1 MVVAW
6 LDNDRYDAAQLAAA
20 IRDVVERHEILRS
33 TFRDEDDV
41 LQIQVLP
48 TGAVP
53 IETHHV
59 GDLDEAEGKRLIV
72 AAIKAAA
79 HRPFDLTTEPPVRF
93 AVYDSAAGRTMI
105 LLAAHHIALD
115 AWSIALLRNE
125 ILDACRRLSGAA
137 APSPAAA
144 LQYADFAAWQRRT
157 CDPRQIASQL
167 TWWESRLAG
176 SPQLCLFPPDQPPGE
191 SGTPGDVYTFSWSA
205 ELSEGIRTLARAEGA
220 TVYMAMI
227 AACSA
232 VLNAHTGQND
242 IVLGSPMG
250 TRERAEFETMIGPF
264 VNLLVLRLVLA
275 EDPTFA
281 ELLRSA
287 RDAVLDAHA
296 HREVPFELLIERLKP
311 ARTFNH
317 PPLFQVAVVLHNAT
331 AEPTEPIHSGG
342 AMHDLT
348 WFANDTGGQIKSS
361 IEYRTDLYSREAIT
375 RIAGHLETVL
385 AAAVADRHV
394 RVSDITLLSAAERR
408 CVTETFNATAIE
420 IERATIPVQIERQ
433 AARSPD
439 ACALRFAGAELS
451 YAALNRRANQ
461 LARHLGSLGI
471 GPGALVGICLER
483 SLDLVVALLGIQ
495 KSGAAYVPLDPAF
508 PPERLAFM
516 LADSGVALV
525 VTSAATAASLDVPEG
540 VRLFDLAAAAATLDA
555 LDATDLPAAAAAHDL
570 AYIIYTSGSLGQP
583 KGVKISHGALANVL
597 GSMLR
602 EPGLS
607 ASDVLAAVTTV
618 SFDIAGLELYLPLL
632 VGARIELIA
641 RETLSPTALRLAAQL
656 DASGATV
663 LQATPV
669 TLRQLVDAGWQGRS
683 ELRVLCGGEAL
694 PPDLAAALQGRVAEL
709 WNLYGPTETTI
720 WSTVGRVVPGAS
732 QSASG
737 ARSPT
742 PACMWLGAM
751 ANPWQSACRAR
762 SGLAAPAWR
771 WAIMRGPNSPPSV
784 SCPTGFHRN
793 PMRDSTAPATLGA
806 GAPTGDF
813 TISAVS
819 IIR

>member
-1 MVVAW
+1 MA
-6 LDNDRYDAAQLAAA
+6 
-20 IRDVVERHEILRS
+20 
-33 TFRDEDDV
+33 
-41 LQIQVLP
+41 
-48 TGAVP
+48 
-53 IETHHV
+53 
-59 GDLDEAEGKRLIV
+59 
-72 AAIKAAA
+72 
-79 HRPFDLTTEPPVRF
+79 
-93 AVYDSAAGRTMI
+93 RT
-105 LLAAHHIALD
+105 
-115 AWSIALLRNE
+115 
-125 ILDACRRLSGAA
+125 
-137 APSPAAA
+137 
-144 LQYADFAAWQRRT
+144 
-157 CDPRQIASQL
+157 
-167 TWWESRLAG
+167 
-176 SPQLCLFPPDQPPGE
+176 
-191 SGTPGDVYTFSWSA
+191 
-205 ELSEGIRTLARAEGA
+205 EGA

-232 VLNAHTGQND
+232 VLNAHTGQHD

-264 VNLLVLRLVLA
+264 VNLLVLRLGLA

-348 WFANDTGGQIKSS
+348 WFANDTGGQIESS
-361 IEYRTDLYSREAIT
+361 IEYRSDLYSREAIT
-375 RIAGHLETVL
+375 RIAGHLETVF

-394 RVSDITLLSAAERR
+394 RVGDISLLSAAERR

-525 VTSAATAASLDVPEG
+525 VTSATTAASLDVPEG

-597 GSMLR
+597 GSMRR

-641 RETLSPTALRLAAQL
+641 RDTVTDGAALAAQL
-656 DASGATV
+656 DACGATV

-683 ELRVLCGGEAL
+683 ELRVWCGGEAL
-694 PPDLAAALQGRVAEL
+694 PPDLAAALHGRVAEL

-720 WSTVGRVVPGAS
+720 WSTVGRVEPTASPISIGRPIANTQIYVVGRNGEPVAIGMPGEIWIG
-732 QSASG
+732 G
-737 ARSPT
+737 AGVAMGYHARPELTAERFVSDRFSLEPDARLYRTGDLGRWGADGRLYHLGRIDHQVKIRGFRIELGEIEAVLRSH
-742 PACMWLGAM
+742 PAVNQAVVVGRDAGTRPGDLRLVAYVVYRTGEDLTATEVRHYLRQRLPDVMV
-751 ANPWQSACRAR
+751 
-762 SGLAAPAWR
+762 
-771 WAIMRGPNSPPSV
+771 PSV
-784 SCPTGFHRN
+784 VMALDSVPVTPNGKVDRNALPDPFRNAGRTTTYEPPAPGPETQIAQIWKRILKVDRIGAEDNFFELGGHSLLTLAVAAAVQKETGWRMDPRSLFFQNLRQIVTV
-793 PMRDSTAPATLGA
+793 MRRDEAGA
-806 GAPTGDF
+806 GNT
-813 TISAVS
+813 S
-819 IIR
+819 